1 MITIFPSGSRTS
13 KGVPSGSAVFLQLLV
28 GELGTPNLPK
38 RSPMANGYTSTE
50 FYYTAR
56 RIWTT
61 DVWKCAIL
69 RTDVLSHQISS
80 TLPPK
85 LPPKPHFGGPF
96 SANPITERA
105 LRKSH
110 VNGATK
116 LKRFSYIGIG
126 KHFRMCQNFAA
137 KGGPGAQCPP
147 PQCKFGTPPIISEST
162 RARKLNLKIPLDKVP
177 VLGTKIITLQH
188 EGGRHIDFREM
199 SISPGQTTAN
209 NCKTAFSL
217 HVVENASD
225 DYNF

>member
-1 MITIFPSGSRTS
+1 MHCREILFTLRCIQGPASFRDWSTFLHYVRLRSYGASKLPNFRILAYFSHTKPLKRTFRWPAYSQGLHRRMITIFPSGSRTS

-116 LKRFSYIGIG
+116 LKRYSYIGIG
-126 KHFRMCQNFAA
+126 KYFRVCPNF
-137 KGGPGAQCPP
+137 
-147 PQCKFGTPPIISEST
+147 ST
-162 RARKLNLKIPLDKVP
+162 RRRLGPQGPL
-177 VLGTKIITLQH
+177 
-188 EGGRHIDFREM
+188 M
-199 SISPGQTTAN
+199 
-209 NCKTAFSL
+209 
-217 HVVENASD
+217 
-225 DYNF
+225 